1 MDFVSSTIDHLIKS
15 GSVIETNRQP
25 RVVSP
30 LSVTS
35 NSSGKKRLIL
45 DLRYVNDHVYKE
57 YVSFDDWREF
67 QDFVNPNGF
76 VYNFDLRKGYHHVDI
91 FHEHQDFLGFS
102 WSMNNKRKFYMFT
115 VLPFGLSTAPNIFT
129 KLLRVLVRRW
139 HHQGIKISVF
149 LDDGCGTAQT
159 FEEALRDSNTVK
171 SLLGECGFVINVE
184 KSIWIP
190 TRVLT
195 WLGVVVDLNKNTY
208 YISEKRVQSLLASC
222 ENLLSSYYTTARKLS
237 WLAGK
242 VASTKFVLS
251 NIERLKTRFLYRA
264 IDCQL
269 SWDPRIKILDHP
281 EAHKEI
287 VFWKNNIVRLN
298 KRNVSTM
305 GRENCFI
312 FSDASNNQ
320 INK

>member
-1 MDFVSSTIDHLIKS
+1 MCFKILRGELWFKLHRGELCFKILRGELCFEILRGELCFKLLRGELRLNSLEEDCVLKSLEENCVKGKLKSYAKKWEEIGANKFIFDVIKNGYKIPYINTPKTRVFKNNQSAIAEVDFVSSTIDDLIKS

-67 QDFVNPNGF
+67 QNFVNPNGF
-76 VYNFDLRKGYHHVDI
+76 IYKFDLRKGYHHVDI

-159 FEEALRDSNTVK
+159 FEEALRDSNTVE
-171 SLLGECGFVINVE
+171 SLPVSYTHLTL
-184 KSIWIP
+184 P
-190 TRVLT
+190 T
-195 WLGVVVDLNKNTY
+195 K
-208 YISEKRVQSLLASC
+208 A
-222 ENLLSSYYTTARKLS
+222 
-237 WLAGK
+237 
-242 VASTKFVLS
+242 
-251 NIERLKTRFLYRA
+251 
-264 IDCQL
+264 
-269 SWDPRIKILDHP
+269 
-281 EAHKEI
+281 
-287 VFWKNNIVRLN
+287 
-298 KRNVSTM
+298 
-305 GRENCFI
+305 
-312 FSDASNNQ
+312 
-320 INK
+320 